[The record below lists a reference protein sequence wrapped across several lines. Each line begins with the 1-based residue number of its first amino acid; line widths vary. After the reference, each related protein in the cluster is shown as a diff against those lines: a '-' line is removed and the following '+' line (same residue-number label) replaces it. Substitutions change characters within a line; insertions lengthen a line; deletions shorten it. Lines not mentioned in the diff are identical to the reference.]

1 MNSIII
7 QLIGFIGL
15 FFVVLSFQ
23 KNKRSFTLVTQI
35 IAAFFFTIHLGLLG
49 AWTGAAMNIVAGIRG
64 SIYNLRKSK
73 KWINNPIL
81 PYLFVLIFWLAGIF
95 TWEGYHSLL
104 PMFSVTLECFALW
117 TLNTKKMRWL
127 FLFARPTWIIYNVM
141 VGSVAGLAT
150 EVFIVSSLIIAIVR
164 FDFLKKRVK

>member
-1 MNSIII
+1 M
-7 QLIGFIGL
+7 L
-15 FFVVLSFQ
+15 FARLSFQ
-23 KNKRSFTLVTQI
+23 KDNRKFTLI
-35 IAAFFFTIHLGLLG
+35 FHILASLFFAIHFGLLG
-49 AWTGAAMNIVAGIRG
+49 AFTGATMSILAAIRG
-64 SIYNLRKSK
+64 GFYNLRKSK